1 MGAALDAVSAVEGRG
16 ESGPL
21 FLYPIDNPPIFGSM
35 TRFFLATGAVF
46 AGLAVAAGA
55 FGAHGLDGRVT
66 PDRLETFRTAV
77 SYQMYHALAL
87 LVVGWAAAQ
96 GWGGL
101 VHGAGYCF
109 ITGILVFS
117 GTLYLLVLTD
127 TSWLGAITPFGG
139 VAFIVGWGLLAWGV
153 LQGA

>member
-1 MGAALDAVSAVEGRG
+1 
-16 ESGPL
+16 
-21 FLYPIDNPPIFGSM
+21 M
-35 TRFFLATGAVF
+35 TRFFLAAGSIF

-55 FGAHGLDGRVT
+55 FGAHGLEDSVS

-77 SYQMYHALAL
+77 TYQMYHALAL

-101 VHGAGYCF
+101 LHGAGYCF
-109 ITGILVFS
+109 IAGILIFS
-117 GTLYLLVLTD
+117 GSLYVLVLTD
-127 TSWLGAITPFGG
+127 TGWLGAITPFGG

-153 LQGA
+153 LSGG